1 MDSIHLLNCV
11 ESDMPR
17 RNDYGLIYIDG
28 SHHEWGAINKVKR
41 GFLRDIRD
49 NGMELWTVY
58 IY

>member
-17 RNDYGLIYIDG
+17 RNDYGLIYIYG
-28 SHHEWGAINKVKR
+28 SRPDRGAINKVKK

-49 NGMELWTVY
+49 NRMQL
-58 IY
+58 